1 MSSLESNPGTDP
13 ASVAPVRN
21 KPTQTESK
29 TTDLRPSGRFKT
41 PLLLW
46 PIYLLTSIWGW
57 LLTVVSF
64 TTHMLIVLIISPIPS
79 RDAERRSIRLARL
92 VSQIGVP
99 LLGVRLSIDG
109 REHLPKDRPFVIVA
123 NHQSYLD
130 IILMLVVIPYK
141 IAFVAKEELLNI
153 PILGWDIRSQGH
165 IAINRAQGMKAARQ
179 LKEIANATHK
189 GKSLLLFPEGTRS
202 MDGQVGPFKRGAFQ
216 LALDA
221 NVPIIACS
229 IKGSGRSMPKK
240 AFWIRPGKIHVTLH
254 PPILPET
261 LEGSDR
267 EKTIYLSEKTREQI
281 ISGL

>member
-1 MSSLESNPGTDP
+1 MSS
-13 ASVAPVRN
+13 
-21 KPTQTESK
+21 QK
-29 TTDLRPSGRFKT
+29 TN
-41 PLLLW
+41 LLV
-46 PIYLLTSIWGW
+46 PFYIITTVWGW

-64 TTHMLIVLIISPIPS
+64 VTHMLVVLMLTPIPS
-79 RDAERRSIRLARL
+79 KDPEKRSIRLARL
-92 VSQIGVP
+92 VSCIGVP
-99 LLGVRLSIDG
+99 LLGVRLTVIG
-109 REHLPKDRPFVIVA
+109 REHLPKDSPFVIVA

-130 IILMLVVIPYK
+130 IIIMLVAIPQK

-165 IAINRAQGMKAARQ
+165 IAINREQGMRAARQ
-179 LKEIANATHK
+179 LKEIAEATHM

-202 MDGQVGPFKRGAFQ
+202 IDGQVGPFKRGAFQ

-240 AFWIRPGKIHVTLH
+240 GFWIRPGKIQVTLH

-261 LEGSDR
+261 LTGNDR
-267 EKTIYLSEKTREQI
+267 EKTLYLSERTREQI